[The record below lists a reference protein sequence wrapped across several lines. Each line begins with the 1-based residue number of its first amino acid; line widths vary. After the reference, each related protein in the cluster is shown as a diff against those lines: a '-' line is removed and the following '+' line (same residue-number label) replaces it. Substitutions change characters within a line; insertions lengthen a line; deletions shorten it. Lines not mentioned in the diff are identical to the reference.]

1 MKAQAKDSINQQLID
16 MEVGAA
22 ADQAQMAR
30 DFGRDA
36 AAGIQGGIAAAGQAA
51 QQAASLVPLFSAS
64 KADRAAS
71 SLDEAFG
78 TGDELGKTTGEGGT
92 GMTTQQRLNKLS
104 GYNFTPREIRQL
116 TKGGSIDV
124 DAFKQFVTGTDDRF
138 KNLQQDI
145 GSVTDLAG
153 LQKLLYGY

>member
-1 MKAQAKDSINQQLID
+1 
-16 MEVGAA
+16 
-22 ADQAQMAR
+22 
-30 DFGRDA
+30 
-36 AAGIQGGIAAAGQAA
+36 
-51 QQAASLVPLFSAS
+51 
-64 KADRAAS
+64 
-71 SLDEAFG
+71 
-78 TGDELGKTTGEGGT
+78 
-92 GMTTQQRLNKLS
+92 MTTQQRLNKLS

-124 DAFKQFVTGTDDRF
+124 DAFKQFVTDSPDRF